1 MGWKEGVR
9 SRAAVAA
16 AITVLVLTVL
26 TASAAASPSEVA
38 QSGTLTLTSDPG
50 DFVGR
55 GLTYSY
61 ATPQNVFFAVTRD
74 WSGQDNM
81 VNVTMRTDPSSTDY
95 WMLDF
100 AAPPGQT
107 LTAGSYSAAVRAG
120 ASQSAGQPGL
130 DVSGLGSGCNMLG
143 GTFNVLDAV
152 FGPYGYVERFHA
164 TFEQH
169 CEFNAPALRGEVLVS
184 NPPPPAPLTAT
195 ISVNPSAQLTRR
207 GSVILT
213 GWVSCNR
220 SIDPDRSLL
229 QLTVSEPSRKGAS
242 TGAAAISLP
251 SECSSAQLPWQ
262 ATVTPTDPTLPF
274 AKGNAT
280 TSAYARLGDPFFDV
294 NVNTDPQTAVVS
306 VKES

>member
-1 MGWKEGVR
+1 AERVPVLRRVSVAGGDPGGKAAVQAERDHLRAVFARGFHGSIRRAVVDDEHVGLRKLLSQLVEHGRKVPLLVPGGDEDERVAPGPRDQRRHAPSVIAPRLARRSIRPRLHHPDGGCRIPAGEQGQSVGWKEGVR

-16 AITVLVLTVL
+16 AITVLVLTAL

-107 LTAGSYSAAVRAG
+107 LTAGSYSAA
-120 ASQSAGQPGL
+120 
-130 DVSGLGSGCNMLG
+130 
-143 GTFNVLDAV
+143 
-152 FGPYGYVERFHA
+152 
-164 TFEQH
+164 
-169 CEFNAPALRGEVLVS
+169 
-184 NPPPPAPLTAT
+184 
-195 ISVNPSAQLTRR
+195 
-207 GSVILT
+207 
-213 GWVSCNR
+213 
-220 SIDPDRSLL
+220 
-229 QLTVSEPSRKGAS
+229 
-242 TGAAAISLP
+242 
-251 SECSSAQLPWQ
+251 
-262 ATVTPTDPTLPF
+262 
-274 AKGNAT
+274 
-280 TSAYARLGDPFFDV
+280 
-294 NVNTDPQTAVVS
+294 
-306 VKES
+306 